1 MKSKTARQCAKTK
14 KNSNPRHIM
23 SRRIDLFEYKI
34 SGYQIR
40 KKNVQ
45 TVGATLRLGCC
56 DLLQESL
63 LRLLLLLQTLSPT
76 LPLLKAY
83 HTYYTTL
90 PHLLHTYCL
99 IHTYYTLL
107 RLLLQTLSYS
117 HTTKSSKVHTSI
129 VHYCSFEL
137 EQVRQPTYFCLL
149 LPHLR

>member
-1 MKSKTARQCAKTK
+1 MAKHC
-14 KNSNPRHIM
+14 SA
-23 SRRIDLFEYKI
+23 
-34 SGYQIR
+34 
-40 KKNVQ
+40 
-45 TVGATLRLGCC
+45 ATLRLGCC

-63 LRLLLLLQTLSPT
+63 LRLLLLLLQTLSPT

>member
-1 MKSKTARQCAKTK
+1 MAKHC
-14 KNSNPRHIM
+14 SA
-23 SRRIDLFEYKI
+23 
-34 SGYQIR
+34 
-40 KKNVQ
+40 
-45 TVGATLRLGCC
+45 ATLRLGCC

-149 LPHLR
+149 LPHLRQCQTTTHTEPATQPATHYYLPVYLPSPNLANPAWL